1 MDNIVEFMSLG
12 TVLATLWSL
21 LVVTIAIMIA
31 CIIINEKKKEKIND
45 NNN

>member
-12 TVLATLWSL
+12 IVLTILWGL